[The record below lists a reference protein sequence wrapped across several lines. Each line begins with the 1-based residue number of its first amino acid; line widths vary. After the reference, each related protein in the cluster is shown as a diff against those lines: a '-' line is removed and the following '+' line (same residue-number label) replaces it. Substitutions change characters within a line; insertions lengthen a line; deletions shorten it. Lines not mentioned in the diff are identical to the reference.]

1 MEENLYKK
9 LKSVG
14 ASNLVF
20 GILIILFGI
29 GAGVMMII
37 NGARLLAH
45 RSDSLFGELPGGLIM
60 PAGQICYEKETLCN
74 AYKMGAFCYIYDSA
88 ILCSLFRGRN
98 GKGRDSQRLQIQSYT
113 VHGNQALLALSWTF

>member
-29 GAGVMMII
+29 GAMMII

-45 RSDSLFGELPGGLIM
+45 RSDSLF
-60 PAGQICYEKETLCN
+60 
-74 AYKMGAFCYIYDSA
+74 
-88 ILCSLFRGRN
+88 
-98 GKGRDSQRLQIQSYT
+98 
-113 VHGNQALLALSWTF
+113 

>member
-14 ASNLVF
+14 GSNLVF
-20 GILIILFGI
+20 GILIIRFGI

-45 RSDSLFGELPGGLIM
+45 RSDSLF
-60 PAGQICYEKETLCN
+60 
-74 AYKMGAFCYIYDSA
+74 
-88 ILCSLFRGRN
+88 
-98 GKGRDSQRLQIQSYT
+98 
-113 VHGNQALLALSWTF
+113 

>member
-45 RSDSLFGELPGGLIM
+45 RSDKLI
-60 PAGQICYEKETLCN
+60 LV
-74 AYKMGAFCYIYDSA
+74 
-88 ILCSLFRGRN
+88 
-98 GKGRDSQRLQIQSYT
+98 KGTAWWVNYACRAD
-113 VHGNQALLALSWTF
+113 LL

>member
-1 MEENLYKK
+1 MVLRTHKTDVIGGLTMEENLYKK

-14 ASNLVF
+14 TSNLVF

-45 RSDSLFGELPGGLIM
+45 RSDSLF
-60 PAGQICYEKETLCN
+60 
-74 AYKMGAFCYIYDSA
+74 
-88 ILCSLFRGRN
+88 
-98 GKGRDSQRLQIQSYT
+98 
-113 VHGNQALLALSWTF
+113 

>member
-1 MEENLYKK
+1 MEEKLYKK

-37 NGARLLAH
+37 NGARLLQIAY
-45 RSDSLFGELPGGLIM
+45 SSEGELPGGLIM

-88 ILCSLFRGRN
+88 LLCSLFRRGN
-98 GKGRDSQRLQIQSYT
+98 GKGRDSQRLQVQSDT
-113 VHGNQALLALSWTF
+113 VQGNQALLALSRTF